1 VGEPVLANGAN
12 AGTWQDSGA
21 ADLSAAAATDI
32 LLAATG
38 VAKSFSGVPALI
50 DGRIELRR
58 GSVHA
63 LCGGNG
69 AGKSTFLGA
78 LMGLHKPDAGTIV
91 RNGRVVRYS
100 SPAEALA
107 DGIAII
113 TQELSPVLDMTV
125 AENIFLGREPRR
137 GGWFVDQPRM
147 IAESAALFARLHFDI
162 DPRAQ
167 MRSLSVAQ
175 IQTIEIA
182 KAIGRQSQILI
193 MDEPTS
199 AIGERE
205 AEILFDAI
213 RSLQVHN
220 VGIIYVSHRLTDI
233 FSIADTYTVL
243 RDGSFIETGAVAD
256 IDRQRLIQLIVGRSL
271 GDRQARP
278 DRVRSD
284 VILAAEGYTRAGVF
298 EDISIEIG
306 SGEIV
311 GLYGLMGAGRSEF
324 ANALYGNA
332 PKDAGELRIDGRP
345 IKIRS
350 PADALRHGMALVTE
364 DRKETG
370 LVLPSSVAENITIAA
385 LGRFSRGSFINGR
398 LEAAAVDA
406 QIERF
411 GIRTPSREFL
421 VRNLSGGNQQKVV
434 FARCVETQPRILICD
449 EPTRGI
455 DEGTKYEIYAFLHAF
470 AAAGNAV
477 LLISSEIVEILAN
490 ADRVVVLRRGRIA
503 GTVAGATAT
512 QETLVHLAS

>member
-12 AGTWQDSGA
+12 VGTWQNPGA
-21 ADLSAAAATDI
+21 ADLSAAPATDI

-91 RNGRVVRYS
+91 RNGRLVHYS

-137 GGWFVDQPRM
+137 GGWFVDTPRM
-147 IAESAALFARLHFDI
+147 IADSAALFARLHFDI
-162 DPRAQ
+162 DPRAR

-182 KAIGRQSQILI
+182 KAIGRQSEILI

-205 AEILFDAI
+205 TDILFDAI
-213 RSLQVHN
+213 RSLQAHL

-243 RDGSFIETGAVAD
+243 RDGSFVETGALKD

-271 GDRQARP
+271 GDRVSRP
-278 DRVRSD
+278 PRTRSD
-284 VILAAEGYTRAGVF
+284 VLLSAEGYTRAGAF

-306 SGEIV
+306 RGEIV

-332 PKDAGELRIDGRP
+332 PKDSGQLLIDGKP
-345 IKIRS
+345 VKIRS
-350 PADALRHGMALVTE
+350 PADALDHGMAIVTE
-364 DRKETG
+364 DRKEAG
-370 LVLPSSVAENITIAA
+370 LVLPSSIAHNITLAA
-385 LGRFSRGSFINGR
+385 LDRFSRQGFINGR
-398 LEAAAVDA
+398 REAASVDA
-406 QIERF
+406 QIKRF
-411 GIRTPSREFL
+411 GIRAPSRDFL

-455 DEGTKYEIYAFLHAF
+455 DEGTKREIYAFLHAF
-470 AAAGNAV
+470 ADAGNAV

-490 ADRVVVLRRGRIA
+490 ADRIVILRRGRIV